1 MSASKDGRDT
11 LLKDMSVDCVVNTVI
26 EDNT

>member
-11 LLKDMSVDCVVNTVI
+11 SLKDMPVDCVVNTVI
-26 EDNT
+26 EENT